1 MDSIPPTGWA
11 HAMQQVGRY
20 EIIDELGRG
29 AMGVVYRARDT
40 EIGRDVALKL
50 ILTANTPPVDV
61 DHYKQRFRREAQAAG
76 RLSHPGIVTIH
87 DIAED
92 DSGQPYLVME
102 FIEGRSLS
110 QLLDSPAQLPLDQ
123 SLDIG
128 IQVAHA
134 LDYAHGKGVVHRD
147 IKPAN
152 ILITPAGRAKIA
164 DFGIAKLIGTD
175 LTKEG
180 TSLGTPSYMSP
191 EQFRGEA
198 VDARSDQFSLGA
210 VLFRMC
216 AGRTPFSGDS
226 VTAISFQVVFQAP
239 PRASELNSSLPV
251 GLDLILSRCL
261 AKDPAERY
269 ANCAELAADLEA
281 IRAGRPVRD
290 RLPPVAER
298 TAAIPVTPPPP
309 APARVANH
317 ADQTQPS
324 HADADRTRLASA
336 ELPGAAAAQ
345 TGAAARRWL
354 PGAAA
359 ALLVALAGGG
369 YWLWHARVTSP
380 PAAPQTVAPQPTA
393 TQPAA
398 TPSSAAPLETSQ
410 PQPAVAQPVPSAVR
424 ESKDAAPAATATLHI
439 SCKHNF
445 RSAIL
450 EIYSDDQ
457 LLLKT
462 ALSGKEHN
470 YKLVKVYEGKLDVDQ
485 PIAAGSHS
493 LRVRVTSHHDHYD
506 DQEVVSGTFSSG
518 DSRTLEIAF
527 GRGSGLPMVG
537 RNLDLTLQ

>member
-1 MDSIPPTGWA
+1 MP
-11 HAMQQVGRY
+11 QVGRY

-50 ILTANTPPVDV
+50 ILTADTSPIDV

-102 FIEGRSLS
+102 FIEGQPLS
-110 QLLDSPAQLPLDQ
+110 QLLDAPTHMPLDQ
-123 SLDIG
+123 SLDIA
-128 IQVAHA
+128 IQVAQA

-147 IKPAN
+147 VKPAN
-152 ILITPAGRAKIA
+152 ILLTPAGRAKIA
-164 DFGIAKLIGTD
+164 DFGIAKLVGTE

-191 EQFRGEA
+191 EQFRGET

-226 VTAISFQVVFQAP
+226 VTAISFQVVFQVP
-239 PRASELNSSLPV
+239 PRASESNASLPS

-261 AKDPAERY
+261 AKNPAERY
-269 ANCAELAADLEA
+269 ASCAELAADLEA
-281 IRAGRPVRD
+281 IRAGRPVRA
-290 RLPPVAER
+290 RLPAVAER
-298 TAAIPVTPPPP
+298 TAAIPVTPAPP
-309 APARVANH
+309 AAIATQPNH
-317 ADQTQPS
+317 TQPS
-324 HADADRTRLASA
+324 PAAANGTRLATA
-336 ELPGAAAAQ
+336 VLPGTAAAR

-359 ALLVALAGGG
+359 AFLLALAGGG
-369 YWLWHARVTSP
+369 YWLWHARVTSQP
-380 PAAPQTVAPQPTA
+380 AASRAAAPQPAAPQPTA
-393 TQPAA
+393 PSPAA
-398 TPSSAAPLETSQ
+398 TPPETSQ
-410 PQPAVAQPVPSAVR
+410 PQPAVAQPAPSAAR

-445 RSAIL
+445 RSATL
-450 EIYSDDQ
+450 EVYSDDQ

-470 YKLVKVYEGKLDVDQ
+470 YKLVKVYEGKLDLDQ
-485 PIAAGSHS
+485 PIPAGSHS
-493 LRVRVTSHHDHYD
+493 LRVRVTSRHDHYD

>member
-1 MDSIPPTGWA
+1 
-11 HAMQQVGRY
+11 MQQVGRY

-50 ILTANTPPVDV
+50 ILTANTPPADV

-102 FIEGRSLS
+102 FIEGRPLS
-110 QLLDSPAQLPLDQ
+110 QLLDSPAGMPFDQ

-128 IQVAHA
+128 IQVAQA

-152 ILITPAGRAKIA
+152 ILITPGGRAKIA

-191 EQFRGEA
+191 EQFRGET

-239 PRASELNSSLPV
+239 PRASGLNSSLPL
-251 GLDLILSRCL
+251 GLDSVLSRCL
-261 AKDPAERY
+261 AKNPAERY

-281 IRAGRPVRD
+281 IRAGRPVRAG
-290 RLPPVAER
+290 LPAGTER
-298 TAAIPVTPPPP
+298 TAAIPVTPVSP
-309 APARVANH
+309 AAVATR
-317 ADQTQPS
+317 AGQTQPS
-324 HADADRTRLASA
+324 PAGADGTRLATA
-336 ELPGAAAAQ
+336 VLPVTAAAR

-359 ALLVALAGGG
+359 VLLAALAGGG
-369 YWLWHARVTSP
+369 YWLWHAKATSQP
-380 PAAPQTVAPQPTA
+380 VALPSTASSSAAPQPALPQALAPS
-393 TQPAA
+393 PAA
-398 TPSSAAPLETSQ
+398 TPPDTSQ
-410 PQPAVAQPVPSAVR
+410 RQPAVAQPVPSAVR

-445 RSAIL
+445 RAATL
-450 EIYSDDQ
+450 EVYSDDQ

-470 YKLVKVYEGKLDVDQ
+470 YKLMKVYEGKLDVDQ
-485 PIAAGSHS
+485 SIAAGSHS